1 MAVTISELAR
11 TAGVGVETIRFYQ
24 RKGLL
29 HDPHPSRQG
38 RSPGTRHYGLEDI
51 RRLRF
56 IRAAKKAG
64 FTLGEIAELL
74 ELDSTSER
82 SRARELAGKRIAAL
96 DLQIA
101 ELQQARQSLDRLA
114 RECSKGGAGPCPIIE
129 AFE

>member
-29 HDPHPSRQG
+29 SDPHPSRQG
-38 RSPGTRHYGLEDI
+38 RSPGIRHYGQEDI

-56 IRAAKKAG
+56 IRSAQKAG
-64 FTLGEIAELL
+64 FTLREIAELL
-74 ELDSTSER
+74 KLDSTSER
-82 SRARELAGKRIAAL
+82 GRARELARQRIASL
-96 DLQIA
+96 DGQIA
-101 ELQQARQSLDRLA
+101 ELQQARRSLDRLA

>member
-29 HDPHPSRQG
+29 FDPHPSRQG
-38 RSPGTRHYGLEDI
+38 RSPGTRHYGQDDI

-56 IRAAKKAG
+56 IRSAQKAG
-64 FTLGEIAELL
+64 FALREISELL
-74 ELDSTSER
+74 ELDATSER
-82 SRARELAGKRIAAL
+82 ERARELARQRIASL
-96 DLQIA
+96 DRQIA
-101 ELQQARQSLDRLA
+101 ELRQARQSLDRLA
-114 RECSKGGAGPCPIIE
+114 RECSRGGAGPCPIIE

>member
-11 TAGVGVETIRFYQ
+11 TAGIGVETIRFYQ

-29 HDPHPSRQG
+29 FDPYPSRQG
-38 RSPGTRHYGLEDI
+38 RSPGIRHYGEDDI

-56 IRAAKKAG
+56 IGTAKKAG
-64 FTLGEIAELL
+64 FTLREIAELL
-74 ELDSTSER
+74 ELDATSER
-82 SRARELAGKRIAAL
+82 ERARELARQRIASL
-96 DLQIA
+96 DKQIA